1 MSSFSMDDIR
11 RLEKT
16 ISIREQIIDNI
27 VGVGKELPTKARDI
41 DSITNL
47 LESVDRSIFA
57 KAKIN
62 IEDST
67 AKVNEE
73 TKEVLKSL
81 LIELHNGNSVVAS
94 PTSEPV
100 QAPAFTPTGIS
111 INEGELVCKLDN
123 VDVNKFLEQHSPDE

>member
-1 MSSFSMDDIR
+1 MSSFSVDDIR

-73 TKEVLKSL
+73 TKEVLKGL
-81 LIELHNGNSVVAS
+81 LIELHNSNSVVANS
-94 PTSEPV
+94 TSKPI
-100 QAPAFTPTGIS
+100 QAPTFTPADIQV
-111 INEGELVCKLDN
+111 NEGELVRKLDN
-123 VDVNKFLEQHSPDE
+123 ADINKFLEQHSSNE

>member
-1 MSSFSMDDIR
+1 MSSFSADDIR

-27 VGVGKELPTKARDI
+27 VGVGKELPTVARDI
-41 DSITNL
+41 DSIVNL

-57 KAKIN
+57 KTKIS

-81 LIELHNGNSVVAS
+81 LIELHNNNSVVTS
-94 PTSEPV
+94 PTSIPT
-100 QAPAFTPTGIS
+100 QAPSFIPADIQV
-111 INEGELVCKLDN
+111 NEGELVRKLDN
-123 VDVNKFLEQHSPDE
+123 ADINKFLEQHSLGE